1 MCTNTTTNNNI
12 MNMSTS
18 IGNSRIRLT
27 NTSPNESK
35 LNTKCSS
42 MDDIVTKER
51 ANRRRPSRRP
61 RGGSMS
67 HSLANSLNR
76 DRRSGLAGTEGRL
89 SQSFL
94 DTKGLGEETIGDILK
109 GFEDDDDNDGGKGTD
124 THSNSIK
131 TLPVN
136 TKQSMEELLGVN
148 NSASE
153 DEDEFNASDNN
164 MMRPN
169 RREMRGSIKDRMK
182 LMTIVSQRELK
193 CPPSLQCD
201 TSSGGDNEGK
211 RNPFGA
217 F

>member
-1 MCTNTTTNNNI
+1 
-12 MNMSTS
+12 MNMSTT
-18 IGNSRIRLT
+18 IGNNRIQPT

-35 LNTKCSS
+35 LNAKCSS
-42 MDDIVTKER
+42 MDDIVKTER
-51 ANRRRPSRRP
+51 TERRRRPSRRP

-109 GFEDDDDNDGGKGTD
+109 GFEDDDEDKGGTD
-124 THSNSIK
+124 NNTHSTSIK
-131 TLPVN
+131 SVPVN
-136 TKQSMEELLGVN
+136 TKQSMEELLGVSN
-148 NSASE
+148 SE
-153 DEDEFNASDNN
+153 DEDDDAFNASDNN

-169 RREMRGSIKDRMK
+169 SRREMRGSIKDRMK

-201 TSSGGDNEGK
+201 TNSGGDNEGK

>member
-1 MCTNTTTNNNI
+1 MCTNTNTTNNNI

-18 IGNSRIRLT
+18 KVLP

-35 LNTKCSS
+35 LNTKYSS
-42 MDDIVTKER
+42 MDDIVQKER
-51 ANRRRPSRRP
+51 NQCRRPSRRP

-109 GFEDDDDNDGGKGTD
+109 GFEDDDDGGEGTD
-124 THSNSIK
+124 NNNKASIK
-131 TLPVN
+131 SLPVN
-136 TKQSMEELLGVN
+136 SQKKSMEELLGVN

-153 DEDEFNASDNN
+153 DEDEFNASNED
-164 MMRPN
+164 MRPN

-201 TSSGGDNEGK
+201 NTGGDNEGK

>member
-1 MCTNTTTNNNI
+1 
-12 MNMSTS
+12 MSTT
-18 IGNSRIRLT
+18 IGNNRIQPT

-42 MDDIVTKER
+42 MDDIVKTER
-51 ANRRRPSRRP
+51 TERRRRPSRRP

-109 GFEDDDDNDGGKGTD
+109 GFEDDDEGGNDKAD
-124 THSNSIK
+124 THSTSIK
-131 TLPVN
+131 SLPVN
-136 TKQSMEELLGVN
+136 TKQSMEELLGVSN
-148 NSASE
+148 SE
-153 DEDEFNASDNN
+153 DEDDDAFNTND
-164 MMRPN
+164 MRPN

-201 TSSGGDNEGK
+201 TSSGGDTEGK

>member
-1 MCTNTTTNNNI
+1 
-12 MNMSTS
+12 MNMSTT
-18 IGNSRIRLT
+18 IGNSRIQPT

-42 MDDIVTKER
+42 LDDIVKTER
-51 ANRRRPSRRP
+51 TERRRRPSRRP

-109 GFEDDDDNDGGKGTD
+109 GFEDDDEDEKSGTD
-124 THSNSIK
+124 NTHSNSIK
-131 TLPVN
+131 TVPVN
-136 TKQSMEELLGVN
+136 SKQSMEELLGVN

-153 DEDEFNASDNN
+153 DEDDTFNSND
-164 MMRPN
+164 MRPN

>member
-1 MCTNTTTNNNI
+1 MCTNTNAPNNI
-12 MNMSTS
+12 MNMSN
-18 IGNSRIRLT
+18 NSRIQPT

-51 ANRRRPSRRP
+51 NQRRRPSRRP

-109 GFEDDDDNDGGKGTD
+109 GFEDDDEEKGGTTDN
-124 THSNSIK
+124 THSTSIK
-131 TLPVN
+131 SVPVN
-136 TKQSMEELLGVN
+136 TKQSMEELLGVSN
-148 NSASE
+148 SE
-153 DEDEFNASDNN
+153 DEDDDAFNASDNN

-169 RREMRGSIKDRMK
+169 SRREMRGSIKDRMK

-201 TSSGGDNEGK
+201 TSSGGDGEGK

>member
-1 MCTNTTTNNNI
+1 
-12 MNMSTS
+12 MSLK
-18 IGNSRIRLT
+18 IQPT

-42 MDDIVTKER
+42 MDDIVQKER
-51 ANRRRPSRRP
+51 TERRRRPSRRP

-109 GFEDDDDNDGGKGTD
+109 GFEDDDEDEKSGTD
-124 THSNSIK
+124 NTHSNSIK
-131 TLPVN
+131 TVPVN
-136 TKQSMEELLGVN
+136 SKQSMEELLGVN

-153 DEDEFNASDNN
+153 DEDDAFNID
-164 MMRPN
+164 MRPN

>member
-1 MCTNTTTNNNI
+1 
-12 MNMSTS
+12 MNMSTT
-18 IGNSRIRLT
+18 IGNNRIQPT

-42 MDDIVTKER
+42 MDDIVKTER
-51 ANRRRPSRRP
+51 TERRRRPSRRP

-109 GFEDDDDNDGGKGTD
+109 GFEDDDDGSGTD
-124 THSNSIK
+124 NKTHSTSIK
-131 TLPVN
+131 SVPVN
-136 TKQSMEELLGVN
+136 TKQSMEELLGVSN
-148 NSASE
+148 SE
-153 DEDEFNASDNN
+153 DEDDDAFNTND
-164 MMRPN
+164 MRPN

-201 TSSGGDNEGK
+201 TSSGGDTEGK

>member
-1 MCTNTTTNNNI
+1 
-12 MNMSTS
+12 MNMATS
-18 IGNSRIRLT
+18 IQNNSRIQPT

-42 MDDIVTKER
+42 LDDIVQKER
-51 ANRRRPSRRP
+51 TTRNRRPSRRP

-109 GFEDDDDNDGGKGTD
+109 GFEDDDDDEDEGGMDNK
-124 THSNSIK
+124 HSSIK
-131 TLPVN
+131 SLPVN
-136 TKQSMEELLGVN
+136 SQKKSMEELLGVSN
-148 NSASE
+148 SE
-153 DEDEFNASDNN
+153 DEEDDDAFDTNDNN
-164 MMRPN
+164 MRPN

-201 TSSGGDNEGK
+201 TTSGGDGEKK

>member
-1 MCTNTTTNNNI
+1 
-12 MNMSTS
+12 MNMATT
-18 IGNSRIRLT
+18 IQNNSRIQPT

-42 MDDIVTKER
+42 MDDIVKQQP
-51 ANRRRPSRRP
+51 NRRRTSSNRRP

-109 GFEDDDDNDGGKGTD
+109 GFEDDEDNEDEGGTD
-124 THSNSIK
+124 NNKYSTSIK
-131 TLPVN
+131 SLPVN
-136 TKQSMEELLGVN
+136 SQKKSMDELLGVSN
-148 NSASE
+148 SE
-153 DEDEFNASDNN
+153 DEEDDDAFDTNDND
-164 MMRPN
+164 MRPN

-201 TSSGGDNEGK
+201 TSSGGDGEKK